1 MGKKG
6 KRSKKKDAWR
16 EAEKSESLMIY
27 ILLDILNFRV
37 LYSKPN
43 YCLSNTQL
51 PSSVIRESD
60 KLMDVAT
67 EDLED
72 ELFSKVANQYREVM
86 RLLESKK
93 ELMVYMNIIDRHLD
107 AYYFLLLVEYRRRN
121 IKEVIDC
128 YNNFMAKSR
137 NISTELRDSVV
148 LFHQLSMLR
157 LNGKECQVSDFIHYI
172 SEEGMNDPMIYI
184 EALFALRAHKMYDSA
199 IQLEMACGSLMRSP
213 FKRKLSLALTHLE
226 RYRVEFHKR
235 SQMRKEDFSTMNS
248 LITSMITSII
258 EHPSKSNGGPQYIL
272 VLAQWYYLTHAL
284 AADKIIEMVQIFL
297 YSSILVLDKICNKMK
312 QDHCYTCDQA
322 VTPTEVQYV
331 CSGCRVACYCSI
343 DHQHTTWKKEAVSG
357 MRISHEILCPLY
369 KAFRKHVFE
378 ITRKDRDEEKELRM
392 KRRFERECLNFLEY
406 GLGLKDKC
414 FPCKYQKQSTVSVT
428 NSS

>member
-27 ILLDILNFRV
+27 ILLDILNHFRV

-51 PSSVIRESD
+51 PSSVIREID
-60 KLMDVAT
+60 KLMDEAGNNQRN
-67 EDLED
+67 
-72 ELFSKVANQYREVM
+72 ELFSKVANQYRKII

-93 ELMVYMNIIDRHLD
+93 ELMVYMNIIDRQLD
-107 AYYFLLLVEYRRRN
+107 VYYLLLLVEFRRRN
-121 IKEVIDC
+121 IKAVIDC

-137 NISTELRDSVV
+137 NISTEWRDVVV
-148 LFHQLSMLR
+148 LFHQLIMLR
-157 LNGKECQVSDFIHYI
+157 LSGKECQVSDFIHYI
-172 SEEGMNDPMIYI
+172 SEEGMNNPMIYI
-184 EALFALRAHKMYDSA
+184 EASFALRAHKMYDSA
-199 IQLEMACGSLMRSP
+199 IQLEMACGSLMQSP
-213 FKRKLSLALTHLE
+213 FKSKLSLALTYLE

-235 SQMRKEDFSTMNS
+235 SQMRKKDFSTMNS
-248 LITSMITSII
+248 LITSII
-258 EHPSKSNGGPQYIL
+258 EHPSKSNGGPEYIL

-297 YSSILVLDKICNKMK
+297 YSSILVLDEICNKMK

-343 DHQHTTWKKEAVSG
+343 DHQRTTWKKEAVSG
-357 MRISHEILCPLY
+357 MRIGHEILCPLY

-378 ITRKDRDEEKELRM
+378 RTRKDRDEEKESRM

-414 FPCKYQKQSTVSVT
+414 FPCEYQKQSTVSVT